1 MLSLTSF
8 NTMLTW
14 ICNEIYI
21 DLLKWMHSLE
31 LQTKFILKISS
42 Y

>member
-1 MLSLTSF
+1 
-8 NTMLTW
+8 MLTW
-14 ICNEIYI
+14 ICDEIYI
-21 DLLKWMHSLE
+21 VLFKWMHNLD